1 MKNPVELLTSNFVLN
16 AYKLAELNHR
26 TQKYGDKPYLTHLM
40 GVASFAKNEN
50 EIIVSLLHDILED
63 TKIKVSDLSDFP
75 KNIVNTI
82 VILTKSELEYKIK
95 YEKIEIASVNIPI
108 EYINVKTK
116 QKEYSMNP
124 AVQQIQ
130 EMLQKDVE
138 EAEKKHKKWLG
149 IF

>member
-1 MKNPVELLTSNFVLN
+1 MKNNNLYQELQNLKIQQQ
-16 AYKLAELNHR
+16 KLYN
-26 TQKYGDKPYLTHLM
+26 K
-40 GVASFAKNEN
+40 
-50 EIIVSLLHDILED
+50 IL
-63 TKIKVSDLSDFP
+63 
-75 KNIVNTI
+75 
-82 VILTKSELEYKIK
+82 ELEYKIK

>member
-82 VILTKSELEYKIK
+82 VILTKSELESYSEYIQRIK
-95 YEKIEIASVNIPI
+95 DSKNILA
-108 EYINVKTK
+108 INVKIADLK
-116 QKEYSMNP
+116 YNMNIDTP
-124 AVQQIQ
+124 ESLYKRNKYFLKI
-130 EMLQKDVE
+130 LSN
-138 EAEKKHKKWLG
+138 L
-149 IF
+149 